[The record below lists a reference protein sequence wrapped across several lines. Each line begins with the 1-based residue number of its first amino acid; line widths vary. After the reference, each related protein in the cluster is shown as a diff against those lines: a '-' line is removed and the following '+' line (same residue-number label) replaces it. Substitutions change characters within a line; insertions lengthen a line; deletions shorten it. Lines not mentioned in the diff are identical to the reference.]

1 MSDMRSAIRANKRPY
16 EISKRVMDIVIS
28 GTGIVLML
36 PFFLLIVII
45 IKIESRGPAFYIQK
59 RCGKDGKLF
68 GMIKFRSMV
77 DNAEKLQ
84 KEFIPMKETDGPMFK
99 ISNDPRITKLGRI
112 LRSTSIDELP
122 QLFNVLKG
130 EMSLVGPRPLITDEM
145 KFSPN
150 WRDIRLSV
158 KPGMTGLW
166 QVEARST
173 LSFQDWIKYDVDY
186 VKNRFLWNDIKI
198 LFQTIIVV
206 LKREGT

>member
-1 MSDMRSAIRANKRPY
+1 
-16 EISKRVMDIVIS
+16 MDIVIS
-28 GTGIVLML
+28 GIGIVLML